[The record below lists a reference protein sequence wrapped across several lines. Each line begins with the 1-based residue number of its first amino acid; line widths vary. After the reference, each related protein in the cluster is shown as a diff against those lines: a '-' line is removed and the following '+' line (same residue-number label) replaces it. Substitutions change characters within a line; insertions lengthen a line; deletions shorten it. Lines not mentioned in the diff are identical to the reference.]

1 MKRIALIA
9 LVVLVAA
16 SVVLAAGCKKA
27 DKNVIRIGFIAPM
40 TGDASTYGT
49 STKNGFTMAMEE
61 AGGTVAGLT
70 IQLFFEDDRNDATEA
85 VNVATKLATQ
95 DKVHAIIGAV
105 TTSCSIPISEV
116 CEANE
121 IVQITPTST
130 ATRVTMDPERKTFIF
145 RACFIDPF
153 QGTVGATFALD
164 TLKAKKVAVMFDQ
177 GNDYTVGLANA
188 FKETFVAGGGAI
200 VGWEAYAKDDVDFSA
215 QLTKIAAAKPDI
227 LYLPDYYN
235 KVSLIGQQ
243 ALQKGITAVF
253 LGGDGWDSSELDFA
267 AMDGGYFTNHYSPGD
282 TRQIVVDW
290 VAKYTAQYG
299 AAPDALATLGYDA
312 GKLLLKA
319 IETAGSNDTTAIR
332 DALQAIR
339 LDVVSGTVSYDAD
352 GNPTKAAVIL
362 RIKDGKQV
370 YVATINP

>member
-1 MKRIALIA
+1 
-9 LVVLVAA
+9 
-16 SVVLAAGCKKA
+16 
-27 DKNVIRIGFIAPM
+27 
-40 TGDASTYGT
+40 
-49 STKNGFTMAMEE
+49 
-61 AGGTVAGLT
+61 
-70 IQLFFEDDRNDATEA
+70 

-105 TTSCSIPISEV
+105 TTACSISISEV

-130 ATRVTMDPERKTFIF
+130 AIRVTMDPARKTFIF

-188 FKETFVAGGGAI
+188 FKETFVAGGGEI

-243 ALQKGITAVF
+243 ARQKGITAIF

-267 AMDGGYFTNHYSPGD
+267 TMDGGYFTNHYSPGD

-290 VAKYTAQYG
+290 VAKYTAKYG

-319 IETAGSNDTTAIR
+319 VETAGSNDTTAIR
-332 DALQAIR
+332 DALQAIE
-339 LDVVSGTVSYDAD
+339 LDVVSGTISYDAD

-362 RIKDGKQV
+362 QIKDGQQV